1 MKKLALALL
10 CLAGFSYAAE
20 YDPLQGKMLS
30 LSCASCNGTDGKS
43 EAITPIIAGMGKT
56 AMYQTLL
63 EYKNGKRTGT
73 MMPKHAKGFSDAEL
87 EQIAYYFSNVQ
98 R

>member
-20 YDPLQGKMLS
+20 YNPLQGKMLS
-30 LSCASCNGTDGKS
+30 LSCASCHGTDGKS
-43 EAITPIIAGMGKT
+43 EAITSIIAGMDKT

-73 MMPKHAKGFSDAEL
+73 MMPEHAKGFSDAEL

>member
-20 YDPLQGKMLS
+20 YNPLQGKMLS
-30 LSCASCNGTDGKS
+30 LSCASCHGTDGKS
-43 EAITPIIAGMGKT
+43 EAIMPHIAGMDKT
-56 AMYQTLL
+56 TMYQTLL
-63 EYKNGKRTGT
+63 DYKNGKKTGT
-73 MMPKHAKGFSDAEL
+73 MMQKHAKGFSDAEL

-98 R
+98 K

>member
-30 LSCASCNGTDGKS
+30 LSCVSCHGTDGKS
-43 EAITPIIAGMGKT
+43 EAVMPSIAGMDKT
-56 AMYQTLL
+56 AMYQILL

-87 EQIAYYFSNVQ
+87 EQIAYYFSNAQ
-98 R
+98 K

>member
-20 YDPLQGKMLS
+20 YNPLQGKMLA
-30 LSCASCNGTDGKS
+30 LSCASCHGTDGKS
-43 EAITPIIAGMGKT
+43 EAVMPSIAGMSKT
-56 AMYQTLL
+56 AMYTILL

-73 MMPKHAKGFSDAEL
+73 MMQKHAKGFSDTEL
-87 EQIAYYFSNVQ
+87 EQIAYYFSNVE

>member
-20 YDPLQGKMLS
+20 YNPLQGKMLS
-30 LSCASCNGTDGKS
+30 LSCASCHGTDGKS
-43 EAITPIIAGMGKT
+43 EAIMPHIAGMDKT
-56 AMYQTLL
+56 MMYQPLL
-63 EYKNGKRTGT
+63 DYKNGKKTGT
-73 MMPKHAKGFSDAEL
+73 MMQKHAKGFSDTEL
-87 EQIAYYFSNVQ
+87 EQIAYYFSNVE